1 MAVKKTLIK
10 INGQYIPNP
19 SSLQWGIQTV
29 SDSNAG
35 RDMNGE
41 MHVNLVTRKRKLE
54 LTWNAVDFQTASEV
68 LQAVNAE
75 TFTVEYLDALTNR
88 TEKKKFYVG
97 DRTAPVYSYAVGHR
111 WYNNIT
117 FNLIEV

>member
-19 SSLQWGIQTV
+19 SSLQWGIQSV

-35 RDMNGE
+35 RDMKGE

-54 LTWNAVDFQTASEV
+54 LTWNAVDFQTASEI
-68 LQAVNAE
+68 LSAVNGE
-75 TFTVEYLDALTNR
+75 TFNVTYRDALTNN
-88 TEKKKFYVG
+88 TETRKFYVG
-97 DRTAPVYSYAVGHR
+97 DRSAPVYSYAVGHQ
-111 WYNNIT
+111 WYSNIA